1 MVIAWWRRLRH
12 KLRETR
18 QDLKEDHERL
28 AYWLEQNKCPD
39 CKGIGFWEGPRG
51 GININVFCQ
60 NPECRS
66 GFNIAVFGGE
76 ILMAERIH
84 KGEDRY
90 YVN

>member
-1 MVIAWWRRLRH
+1 MFIKWLRRLRE
-12 KLRETR
+12 KQELRKVES
-18 QDLKEDHERL
+18 LG
-28 AYWLEQNKCPD
+28 YWLERNICPD
-39 CKGIGFWEGPRG
+39 CKGTGFFEGPRG
-51 GININVFCQ
+51 GININIFCH

-76 ILMAERIH
+76 VLMAERIH